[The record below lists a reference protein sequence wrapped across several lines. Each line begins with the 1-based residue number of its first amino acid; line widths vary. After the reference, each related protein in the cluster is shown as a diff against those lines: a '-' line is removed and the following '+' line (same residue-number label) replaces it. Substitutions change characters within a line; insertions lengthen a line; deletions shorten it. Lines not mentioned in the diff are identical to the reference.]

1 MGREKMIVK
10 IVAIICLTIINITA
24 LSHGIDSTLTGTICA
39 VIGGIAGY
47 ELAKVR
53 GARSEG

>member
-1 MGREKMIVK
+1 MIVK